1 MKMYVAVHI
10 IINFLKLEKGNQ
22 MNTSETLEKMSQ
34 MRLLGMKET
43 YSLHLET
50 GGKIT
55 NDELVALPAF
65 S

>member
-1 MKMYVAVHI
+1 
-10 IINFLKLEKGNQ
+10 